1 MPATQPVKTPARA
14 FHCSFCGKSQFEVA
28 KLISGPGV
36 YICDACVDLC
46 VPIMAAAPSEP
57 MEPNAIMT
65 PEKLSTDQ
73 VLRTLK
79 TFNGASERVDAFMQD
94 LADILREREVSWAAI
109 GETLGVSRQAAWKR
123 FG

>member
-1 MPATQPVKTPARA
+1 MMAGTDTSPTKRA
-14 FHCSFCGKSQFEVA
+14 FHCSFCGKSQFDVA
-28 KLISGPGV
+28 KLIAGPGV
-36 YICDACVDLC
+36 HICDACVDLC

-65 PEKLSTDQ
+65 PERLSTDQ
-73 VLRTLK
+73 LLRSLT

-94 LADILREREVSWAAI
+94 LADILREREISWAAI
-109 GETLGVSRQAAWKR
+109 GEALGVSRQAAWKR